1 MKLLNDVESESDK
14 KYEKQYMEKDFL
26 YVTIFNLSVNMVYAA
41 LSVVVGVAALVF
53 IDRKLFKK
61 LDFQEEIKNG
71 NIAAAILASTI
82 LIFIAIVMSF
92 GLK

>member
-1 MKLLNDVESESDK
+1 
-14 KYEKQYMEKDFL
+14 MEKDFI

-71 NIAAAILASTI
+71 NIAAAILAATI

>member
-1 MKLLNDVESESDK
+1 
-14 KYEKQYMEKDFL
+14 MEKDFL

-71 NIAAAILASTI
+71 NIAAAILAATI

>member
-1 MKLLNDVESESDK
+1 
-14 KYEKQYMEKDFL
+14 MEKDFI

>member
-1 MKLLNDVESESDK
+1 
-14 KYEKQYMEKDFL
+14 MEKDFL

>member
-1 MKLLNDVESESDK
+1 
-14 KYEKQYMEKDFL
+14 MEIDFL

-61 LDFQEEIKNG
+61 LDFQEEIKKG

>member
-1 MKLLNDVESESDK
+1 MKT
-14 KYEKQYMEKDFL
+14 DFL
-26 YVTIFNLSVNMVYAA
+26 YVTIFNLSVNLVYAG

-53 IDRKLFKK
+53 IDKKLFKK
-61 LDFQEEIKNG
+61 LDFQEEIKQG
-71 NIAAAILASTI
+71 NIAAAILAATI

>member
-1 MKLLNDVESESDK
+1 MKT
-14 KYEKQYMEKDFL
+14 DFL
-26 YVTIFNLSVNMVYAA
+26 YVTIFNLSVNLVYAG

-61 LDFQEEIKNG
+61 LDFQEEIKQG
-71 NIAAAILASTI
+71 NIAAAILAATI

>member
-1 MKLLNDVESESDK
+1 MKT
-14 KYEKQYMEKDFL
+14 DFL
-26 YVTIFNLSVNMVYAA
+26 YVTIFNLSVSLVYAG

-53 IDRKLFKK
+53 IDKKLFKK
-61 LDFQEEIKNG
+61 LDFQEEIKQG
-71 NIAAAILASTI
+71 NIAAAILAATI

>member
-1 MKLLNDVESESDK
+1 
-14 KYEKQYMEKDFL
+14 MEKDFL

-71 NIAAAILASTI
+71 NIAAAILAATI
-82 LIFIAIVMSF
+82 LIFIAIVTSF

>member
-1 MKLLNDVESESDK
+1 MKT
-14 KYEKQYMEKDFL
+14 DFL
-26 YVTIFNLSVNMVYAA
+26 YVTIFNLSVNLVYAG

-53 IDRKLFKK
+53 IDKKLFKK
-61 LDFQEEIKNG
+61 LDFQEEINQG
-71 NIAAAILASTI
+71 NIAAAILAATI

>member
-1 MKLLNDVESESDK
+1 
-14 KYEKQYMEKDFL
+14 MEIDFL
-26 YVTIFNLSVNMVYAA
+26 YVTIFNLSINMVYAA
-41 LSVVVGVAALVF
+41 LSVFVGVASLVF

-61 LDFQEEIKNG
+61 LDFQEEIKKG
-71 NIAAAILASTI
+71 NIAAAILAATI